1 MAGRVF
7 RDEPMERASEE
18 YTTARTRS
26 NTQPQKLGDIIEEL
40 LDEMATAAEYRA
52 GEIRGAVRPEQRQA
66 SQDLDLLCW
75 IQESE

>member
-1 MAGRVF
+1 MELTHESYRTVRV
-7 RDEPMERASEE
+7 
-18 YTTARTRS
+18 RS
-26 NTQPQKLGDIIEEL
+26 NAQPEKLGDIIEEL
-40 LDEMATAAEYRA
+40 LDEMATAAEHRA